1 MPSLIIIRIV
11 GFILML
17 FSSSTLIPLLIC
29 FFYQD
34 GGAHGFIATGILE
47 AVIGFVAWFPT
58 RKKKLTLKTRD
69 GFLVVALIWIVLS
82 FFASLPF
89 IISPFVHISFTD
101 AFFEAISGLTT
112 TGATIFTNI
121 DSLPHAMLFY
131 RQELQFM
138 GGMGIVVL
146 AVAVLPMLSIGGMQL
161 YRAETPGPMKD
172 SKLTPRITET
182 AKALWIIY
190 VVLTIACIVA
200 YWLAGMTFFDAV
212 GESFGTISTGGF
224 SMHEASFAFYNNHTI
239 DVIAIIFMFLSGVS
253 FALHFSAL
261 QQRKLSLY
269 WRDLEFRYYFWIVFS
284 VSVFTVFVITM
295 HQVYPTFS
303 GDLVKGFF
311 NVVSLATT
319 TGFTD
324 GNFSTWP
331 SFIPITILF
340 AALIGA
346 CGGSTSGGLKVM
358 RFILVIKQMMREM
371 QRLIHPNGVY
381 PIKFGDYPLSA
392 ETIEAIWGFI
402 AVFIAIFIVLLL
414 LLMISGLDLSTS
426 FSAAVASLANT
437 GAGIGTV
444 ASSFEH
450 IPKFAKWVLS
460 VAMLAGRLEIFTLLL
475 LFTPDFWRK

>member
-346 CGGSTSGGLKVM
+346 CGGSTS
-358 RFILVIKQMMREM
+358 
-371 QRLIHPNGVY
+371 
-381 PIKFGDYPLSA
+381 
-392 ETIEAIWGFI
+392 
-402 AVFIAIFIVLLL
+402 
-414 LLMISGLDLSTS
+414 
-426 FSAAVASLANT
+426 
-437 GAGIGTV
+437 
-444 ASSFEH
+444 
-450 IPKFAKWVLS
+450 
-460 VAMLAGRLEIFTLLL
+460 
-475 LFTPDFWRK
+475 